1 MLHQRLTKKQALA
14 RALDLL
20 KEVRI
25 PEPEARLE
33 QYPHQLSGGQ
43 RQRVMIA
50 IAIANNPDFLIADEP
65 TTALD
70 VTVQAE
76 ILKLIR
82 QLQAQ
87 YHMGVLLI
95 THDLTIVEKVS
106 DRVAVMRLGQD
117 RRDQPRPRSSSPQP
131 THAYTKKLFAA
142 APSGR
147 PNPVRADERRSC
159 SRPTS
164 CASSTICAGAAVQPP
179 DRSCWSPSTTSAWR

>member
-1 MLHQRLTKKQALA
+1 
-14 RALDLL
+14 
-20 KEVRI
+20 
-25 PEPEARLE
+25 

-82 QLQAQ
+82 QLQAE

-106 DRVAVMRLGQD
+106 DRVAVMRLG
-117 RRDQPRPRSSSPQP
+117 RIVETNRTSGLLAKP

-142 APSGR
+142 APAGR
-147 PNPVRADERRSC
+147 PNPV
-159 SRPTS
+159 
-164 CASSTICAGAAVQPP
+164 
-179 DRSCWSPSTTSAWR
+179 PSGSDIVLETDAL

>member
-1 MLHQRLTKKQALA
+1 KQALA

-25 PEPEARLE
+25 PEPQARLE

-50 IAIANNPDFLIADEP
+50 MAIANNPDFLIADEP

-82 QLQAQ
+82 QLQGE

-106 DRVAVMRLGQD
+106 DRVAVMRLGKIVETN
-117 RRDQPRPRSSSPQP
+117 RTKELFAQP
-131 THAYTKKLFAA
+131 THAHTKKLFAA

-147 PNPVRADERRSC
+147 PDPLAAGGHLV
-159 SRPTS
+159 P
-164 CASSTICAGAAVQPP
+164 ASDGPARETH
-179 DRSCWSPSTTSAWR
+179 